1 MAQPRPRPDTA
12 WESDTTTQSESASL
26 DWRSRL
32 DAWLRETIN
41 RLERY
46 PLVRILESVV
56 QGYSRDRISDQ
67 AAALTYYGVF
77 SLFPLLLLF
86 MSLAGLALQN
96 SEEIQ
101 QQILDVVI
109 GLLPQGS
116 NEIGQIITGVVQAKG
131 VAAGVG
137 ILALL
142 WGALGWFQVIDSIVN
157 RIWGVDKPR
166 SFVKGKLLAL
176 VMVATVGGIAMA
188 SWLATAAVG
197 ILSAYTDV
205 IPGSEGIW
213 QSVVSLL
220 SLFTIA
226 VAFYLLYRYTPQ
238 REIAFGDV
246 WPAALLAAVA
256 WELVR
261 RTFAFYLT
269 QTNMIS
275 GYGPIGAVMALLFW
289 IFVASTILLV
299 GAELTYAIAKERRH
313 IGPRD
318 EMEVVAA
325 PGQQPT
331 PKFAPQVGEGFD
343 KPKDEPEPTT
353 ADR

>member
-1 MAQPRPRPDTA
+1 
-12 WESDTTTQSESASL
+12 L
-26 DWRSRL
+26 DG
-32 DAWLRETIN
+32 WLKATIR

-46 PLVRILESVV
+46 PLVRIVESLID
-56 QGYSRDRISDQ
+56 GYQRDHVSDQ
-67 AAALTYYGVF
+67 AAALTYYGIF

-86 MSLAGLALQN
+86 LSLAGLTLQY
-96 SEEIQ
+96 SEEMQ
-101 QQILDVVI
+101 QQILKVVV
-109 GLLPQGS
+109 GLLPQGQD
-116 NEIGQIITGVVQAKG
+116 EMVDIITGVVQAKG
-131 VAAGVG
+131 VAAGIG

-142 WGALGWFQVIDSIVN
+142 WGALGWFQVIDSNIN
-157 RIWGVDKPR
+157 RIWGVEKPR
-166 SFVKGKLLAL
+166 SFLKGKLLA
-176 VMVATVGGIAMA
+176 VGMVAAVGGIAML
-188 SWLATAAVG
+188 SWMATAAVG
-197 ILSAYTDV
+197 VLAAYTNV

-213 QSVVSLL
+213 QTVISLL
-220 SLFTIA
+220 SVFTIA
-226 VAFYLLYRYTPQ
+226 IAFHLLYRYTPQ

-246 WPAALLAAVA
+246 WPAALLTAIA
-256 WELVR
+256 WEVVR

-318 EMEVVAA
+318 EMEVVAP
-325 PGQQPT
+325 PGQQPS

-343 KPKDEPEPTT
+343 KPKDEPEPTR

>member
-1 MAQPRPRPDTA
+1 V
-12 WESDTTTQSESASL
+12 E
-26 DWRSRL
+26 
-32 DAWLRETIN
+32 AWLRAIIS

-46 PLVRILESVV
+46 PLVRILQSVIE
-56 QGYSRDRISDQ
+56 GYQRDRISDQ
-67 AAALTYYGVF
+67 AAALTYYGIF

-101 QQILDVVI
+101 QQILNVVV
-109 GLLPQGS
+109 GLLPEGQD
-116 NEIGQIITGVVQAKG
+116 EMAQIITGVVQAKG
-131 VAAGVG
+131 IAAGIG

-142 WGALGWFQVIDSIVN
+142 WGALGWFQVIDANVN
-157 RIWGVDKPR
+157 RIWGVEKPR

-176 VMVATVGGIAMA
+176 AMVATVGGIAML
-188 SWLATAAVG
+188 SWMATAAVG
-197 ILSAYTDV
+197 ILAAYTNV

-213 QSVVSLL
+213 QAVVSLL
-220 SLFTIA
+220 SVLTIA
-226 VAFYLLYRYTPQ
+226 VAFHLLYRYTPQ
-238 REIAFGDV
+238 RDIAFGDV
-246 WPAALLAAVA
+246 WPAALLMAIA
-256 WELVR
+256 WEIVR

-313 IGPRD
+313 IGPRE

-343 KPKDEPEPTT
+343 KPRDEPEPVK